1 MKNSL
6 YSKSTPF
13 IRQLKPK
20 LSLPKKTLPIQNLS
34 FSNDLEGKTLIKI
47 YPSQVLIT
55 SQELIEMI
63 EEKKESIQVEKSAC
77 VLREN
82 ILVAIQN
89 FACEEDTS
97 VPISQDSVLPNVE
110 PRRPTNAF
118 ILYRTALRKKIKSL
132 FPSFSNNDISKFT
145 GAMWK
150 AADKEVKDKYIK
162 QATECRILHKQMY
175 PDFEYNTK
183 KEISEKAV
191 TYGEDYPF
199 TSDNWDEYFNWCMQN
214 VTTGIVTDETQP
226 LDGTNLMPNY
236 MDWNNLN
243 ITREVPFGS
252 LLGEGYH
259 ENNEWKEV
267 CNMVNQFFPEDSGQN
282 TVIDEKLWLNI
293 GGTELT
299 NIEDISSASYFKL
312 NQIGSFEQH

>member
-6 YSKSTPF
+6 YSKLTPF

-20 LSLPKKTLPIQNLS
+20 VSLPKKTLPIQDLF
-34 FSNDLEGKTLIKI
+34 FSSDLEGNTLIKI

-63 EEKKESIQVEKSAC
+63 EEKKESIQVEKSTY

-82 ILVAIQN
+82 ILVAIHN

-97 VPISQDSVLPNVE
+97 VAINQDSVLPNVLQYAE

-132 FPSFSNNDISKFT
+132 FPSFSNKDISKVT

-150 AADKEVKDKYIK
+150 AANKEVKDKYIK
-162 QATECRILHKQMY
+162 QAMECSILHKKMY
-175 PDFEYNTK
+175 PDFEYNIK
-183 KEISEKAV
+183 KETSEKAV
-191 TYGEDYPF
+191 TYGEDYSF

-214 VTTGIVTDETQP
+214 STTKIVTEEA
-226 LDGTNLMPNY
+226 LMDGTNLTPNY
-236 MDWNNLN
+236 IDWNNLN
-243 ITREVPFGS
+243 TTREESFES

-259 ENNEWKEV
+259 EYNEWKEV
-267 CNMVNQFFPEDSGQN
+267 CNMVNQFFPEDPDQN
-282 TVIDEKLWLNI
+282 VVIDDKLWLNI
-293 GGTELT
+293 GGSELM
-299 NIEDISSASYFKL
+299 NIEDI
-312 NQIGSFEQH
+312 GSFELH